1 MPSINS
7 ILRRGISRTL
17 LLASVRRRY
26 PGRAVDSVLVEPG
39 AKLGEHVR
47 VAHDVEIR
55 SNVTVGRWTY
65 IEPYSFVNGADIG
78 SFCAIGRN
86 VAIGCFQHPYT
97 YPAVSA
103 KLYRDL
109 LGLRYDDPSRPVVIG
124 SDVWIGEGA
133 IVLGGGVGHG
143 AVVGAGAVVTR
154 DVEPYSIV
162 AGVPARRIGQRFDD
176 ERIARML
183 ELRWWEWP
191 DEEIRAHRYL
201 FAAGRDWEI

>member
-124 SDVWIGEGA
+124 SDVWIGEGT
-133 IVLGGGVGHG
+133 IVLGGGS
-143 AVVGAGAVVTR
+143 VTAR
-154 DVEPYSIV
+154 SSGLGPWS
-162 AGVPARRIGQRFDD
+162 PATSSRTRSWREF
-176 ERIARML
+176 R
-183 ELRWWEWP
+183 P
-191 DEEIRAHRYL
+191 DESVSGSTMR
-201 FAAGRDWEI
+201 G